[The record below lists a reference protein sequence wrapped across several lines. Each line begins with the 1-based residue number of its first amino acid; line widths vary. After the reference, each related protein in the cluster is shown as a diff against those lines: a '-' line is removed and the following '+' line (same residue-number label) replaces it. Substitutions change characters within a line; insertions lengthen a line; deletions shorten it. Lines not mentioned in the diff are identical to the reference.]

1 MSISGSDVNVTSCT
15 SSTCFKNFTASVNSS
30 DMEIQSLTVRDSVL
44 KGRFNWLEGE
54 VLNKMS
60 GKVNKTFVLL
70 RGDAVAILV
79 LITNKAQNY
88 ILVTEQLRAPTGG
101 IRHEA
106 IAGMMDD
113 DGVASGVAI
122 KEMEEETGIVV
133 NPNELVEMG
142 SYYSSQGIM
151 DEKIRCF
158 FMKRDMDDAQL
169 AELTSKLRGE
179 GDFEAIRLRLIP
191 ATWGEIFKTQDAKLI
206 SSYAMYQ
213 DFIAQNDSKP
223 KVQTNV
229 VTTSAKSYDSKPAAE
244 SNAEIIRN
252 AAAASARGEDFGDAL
267 LKGMFADMSKRGRP
281 LTYSEMRSLYG

>member
-1 MSISGSDVNVTSCT
+1 MSINNTDVHVTTNVATSAAITPPTITEFCVA
-15 SSTCFKNFTASVNSS
+15 STCYKNFVASVKPA
-30 DMEIQSLTVRDSVL
+30 DMEIMSLTVRDSVL

-54 VLNKMS
+54 VLDKMS
-60 GKVNKTFVLL
+60 GKVNTTFMFL

-79 LITNKAQNY
+79 LIVNKSQNY

-106 IAGMMDD
+106 VAGMMDD

-122 KEMEEETGIVV
+122 KEMVEETGIVV
-133 NPNELVEMG
+133 KPDELFEIG

-158 FMKRDMDDAQL
+158 FMRRDMDDAQL
-169 AELTSKLRGE
+169 ADLTSKLHGE

-191 ATWGEIFKTQDAKLI
+191 ATWTEIIKTQDAKLI

-213 DFIAQNDSKP
+213 DF
-223 KVQTNV
+223 
-229 VTTSAKSYDSKPAAE
+229 VTKSAAKSE
-244 SNAEIIRN
+244 E
-252 AAAASARGEDFGDAL
+252 
-267 LKGMFADMSKRGRP
+267 
-281 LTYSEMRSLYG
+281 

>member
-1 MSISGSDVNVTSCT
+1 MSVSNSDVHVTNVVATTTPGPTTTPTPTPPSITDTCFG
-15 SSTCFKNFTASVNSS
+15 STCYKNFVASVKPA
-30 DMEIQSLTVRDSVL
+30 DMEIKSLTVRDSVL

-60 GKVNKTFVLL
+60 GKVNKTFMLL

-79 LITNKAQNY
+79 LIVNKSQNY

-106 IAGMMDD
+106 VAGMMDD

-133 NPNELVEMG
+133 KPDELFEIG

-158 FMKRDMDDAQL
+158 FMRRDMDDAQL

-191 ATWGEIFKTQDAKLI
+191 ATWSEIFKTQDAKLI
-206 SSYAMYQ
+206 SCYAM
-213 DFIAQNDSKP
+213 
-223 KVQTNV
+223 
-229 VTTSAKSYDSKPAAE
+229 
-244 SNAEIIRN
+244 
-252 AAAASARGEDFGDAL
+252 
-267 LKGMFADMSKRGRP
+267 
-281 LTYSEMRSLYG
+281 